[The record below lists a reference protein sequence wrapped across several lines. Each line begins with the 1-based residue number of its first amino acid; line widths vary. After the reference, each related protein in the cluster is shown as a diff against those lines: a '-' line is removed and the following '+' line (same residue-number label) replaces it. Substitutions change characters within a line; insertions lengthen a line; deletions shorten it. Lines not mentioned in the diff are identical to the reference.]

1 MAELI
6 LTEAEKAAATWA
18 ELDDE
23 ALGRVVK
30 AGMFD
35 VKKVA
40 DDDDKLLSL
49 AAATMLC
56 SIAAEANADRLSVTL
71 EGLRTKDESMG
82 DWEVMTCRTP
92 LRPQVTV
99 SIRGGL
105 VEDVQL
111 QSLPSKTR
119 VEVHDYSIE
128 NYEPHQLT
136 EMPDGNQA
144 RVIVWKH

>member
-1 MAELI
+1 MAELV

-30 AGMFD
+30 AEMFRL
-35 VKKVA
+35 KELA
-40 DDDDKLLSL
+40 DYDHKLIAL

-56 SIAAEANADRLSVTL
+56 SIAAEANADKLAVTL
-71 EGLRTKDESMG
+71 EGLRREDKSLG
-82 DWEVMTCRTP
+82 DWEVMTYRTP